1 MSGGAPFRPR
11 AAPAD
16 DRGGR
21 RRAANVPLD
30 RYTGALA
37 AVGALAAILVLLRVS
52 ALGAGLTPDSTAYV
66 SVARNLVDGRWFAL
80 WNGDV
85 FRDHTPLFPMA
96 LAVPGLFGV
105 DAVKAAG
112 YVNAAAFA

>member
-1 MSGGAPFRPR
+1 M
-11 AAPAD
+11 
-16 DRGGR
+16 
-21 RRAANVPLD
+21 
-30 RYTGALA
+30 
-37 AVGALAAILVLLRVS
+37 S

-66 SVARNLVDGRWFAL
+66 SVARNLPDGRWFAL

-105 DAVKAAG
+105 DAVAGRCIAVRNLPRYGIARIATGQWTRSERRVWEAEFAPAGDERAGAPRPAATATG
-112 YVNAAAFA
+112 TPARGG